1 MDGVCTYMLLFSGS
15 PKVTYYSNRTVAFEG
30 NKVNFICNATNDE
43 DAIKPVQISWYN
55 GTQLLEP
62 DGKHVIIYNE
72 YDNMTDEIHSILI
85 LDSINTT
92 DHGQYICRA
101 YNDPLC
107 YTEEKINLTVECEFV
122 SYAKGVP
129 IAISLFLIHLIPHK
143 YVCNQNNHLSFP
155 NINVYKLRHLF
166 KPLSLKVTTT
176 LML

>member
-1 MDGVCTYMLLFSGS
+1 MYILLFSGS
-15 PKVTYYSNRTVAFEG
+15 PKITYYSNRTVSFEG

-107 YTEEKINLTVECEFV
+107 YTEKKINLTVECEF
-122 SYAKGVP
+122 
-129 IAISLFLIHLIPHK
+129 
-143 YVCNQNNHLSFP
+143 
-155 NINVYKLRHLF
+155 
-166 KPLSLKVTTT
+166 
-176 LML
+176 